1 MHTPKSSKL
10 LELKIIRTIIITLL
24 IPIFIVA
31 IVSFLC
37 SIFYRLRPSIS
48 WNSFQRLATN
58 SDGFVGEDIGVI
70 FSVLGTF
77 LLIYTIIDQFIEKQ
91 KRWGTDNF
99 YKMLEFH
106 NNIVNQLSVA
116 HIEKS
121 KNKQRSNGRR
131 AFVIFKIQ
139 ISKLLETIENLNRTK
154 NWNISQLEQ
163 IHIAYMFF
171 YYGVDSQGALSFHS
185 ELPIQNYKKIKTIIE
200 NKIRKLDN
208 SIKLGRTNCTSLSS
222 YLQNMYNTIKLVDTD
237 KYLSNQEKES
247 LFTIYRAQLSTAEQY
262 VLSFC
267 QYPWIMD
274 NKDDNTEYNP
284 FEKLLQDYNG

>member
-48 WNSFQRLATN
+48 WNIFQRLATN

-91 KRWGTDNF
+91 KNSATETF
-99 YKMLEFH
+99 YKMVEFH

-116 HIEKS
+116 HIDVRKKE
-121 KNKQRSNGRR
+121 RSNGRR

-139 ISKLLETIENLNRTK
+139 ISKLLDHIQN
-154 NWNISQLEQ
+154 SQLYSSINTKELPR
-163 IHIAYMFF
+163 IVYTAF
-171 YYGVDSQGALSFHS
+171 YYGVQ
-185 ELPIQNYKKIKTIIE
+185 QKKYK
-200 NKIRKLDN
+200 NKE
-208 SIKLGRTNCTSLSS
+208 IKLGRSNLTSLSP
-222 YLQNMYNTIKLVDTD
+222 YFQNMYNTIKFVDNN
-237 KYLSNQEKES
+237 KYLSLKEKQD
-247 LFTIYRAQLSTAEQY
+247 LITIYIAQLSTPELY
-262 VLSFC
+262 VLAFHLESGF
-267 QYPWIMD
+267 WENGKD
-274 NKDDNTEYNP
+274 NVYIKRYNLFRNLP
-284 FEKLLQDYNG
+284 ENYCKYSLDVLK

>member
-267 QYPWIMD
+267 QSPWIMD

>member
-48 WNSFQRLATN
+48 WNIFQRLATN

-91 KRWGTDNF
+91 KNSATETF
-99 YKMLEFH
+99 YKMVEFH

-116 HIEKS
+116 HIDVRKKE
-121 KNKQRSNGRR
+121 RSNGRR

-139 ISKLLETIENLNRTK
+139 ISKLLDHIQN
-154 NWNISQLEQ
+154 SQLYSSINTKELPR
-163 IHIAYMFF
+163 IAYTAF
-171 YYGVDSQGALSFHS
+171 YYGVKQ
-185 ELPIQNYKKIKTIIE
+185 KKHK
-200 NKIRKLDN
+200 NKK
-208 SIKLGRTNCTSLSS
+208 IKLGRTNLTSLSP
-222 YLQNMYNTIKLVDTD
+222 YFQNMYNTIKFVDNN
-237 KYLSNQEKES
+237 KYLSLQEKKD
-247 LFTIYRAQLSTAEQY
+247 LITIYIAQLSVPELY
-262 VLSFC
+262 VLAFHLESGF
-267 QYPWIMD
+267 WE
-274 NKDDNTEYNP
+274 NGKDYIKRYNLFRNLP
-284 FEKLLQDYNG
+284 ENYCKYSLDVLK